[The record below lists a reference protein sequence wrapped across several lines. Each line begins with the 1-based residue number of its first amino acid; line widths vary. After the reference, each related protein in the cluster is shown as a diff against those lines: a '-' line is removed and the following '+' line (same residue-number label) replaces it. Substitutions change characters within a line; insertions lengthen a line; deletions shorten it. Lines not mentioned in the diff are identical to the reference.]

1 MKTWFKWWYVSGLG
15 FNSILVY
22 FTCIFIYFYNFPI
35 FFLSSNIPTPVPNLA
50 TYSEPLRYVSVGEGH
65 TAVLDAH
72 GKVRQFTMYFSK
84 ERICLLVNNRMLK
97 YDIPDLN
104 DRKWKTW

>member
-1 MKTWFKWWYVSGLG
+1 MLVVWALIAYLY
-15 FNSILVY
+15 ILLVFLY
-22 FTCIFIYFYNFPI
+22 ISSNFLFS

-104 DRKWKTW
+104 DIK